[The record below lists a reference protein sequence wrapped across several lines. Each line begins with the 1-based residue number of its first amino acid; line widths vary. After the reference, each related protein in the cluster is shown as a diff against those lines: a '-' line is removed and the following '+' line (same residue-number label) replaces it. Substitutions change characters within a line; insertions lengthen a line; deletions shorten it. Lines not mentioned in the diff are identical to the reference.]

1 MHLKINDLIVNTQK
15 ARNVWEENT
24 YFDGR
29 NHISSATGSQWD
41 HQMLYE
47 SSRGNFYIVSESDY
61 QGSPTTAEFV
71 DEKQA
76 VMWLLQNEIDP
87 PERLASVVAEVEE

>member
-1 MHLKINDLIVNTQK
+1 MHLKINDLIVNTQI
-15 ARNVWEENT
+15 ARNAWEENT

-29 NHISSATGSQWD
+29 NQISSATGSQWE

-47 SSRGNFYIVSESDY
+47 SSKGNFYIVSESAF
-61 QGSPTTAEFV
+61 SPTTAEFV

-76 VMWLLQNEIDP
+76 VTWLLQNEEEP

>member
-29 NHISSATGSQWD
+29 NHISSATGSQWH
-41 HQMLYE
+41 HQVLYE
-47 SSRGNFYIVSESDY
+47 SSKGNFYIVSESF
-61 QGSPTTAEFV
+61 GAPNTAEFV

-76 VMWLLQNEIDP
+76 VTWLLQNEIDP